1 MCNCKSKCSCNSA
14 SNSLTRGPVGPQGS
28 QGIQGIQGETGPQ
41 GIQGIQ
47 GPQGDP
53 GELFDSGWV
62 NLKGFSFLSE
72 VITIQRPQVRRLG
85 EVIHFRGTI
94 VVPLASDTDGETL
107 VTVGNDLYIADQY
120 AYVYQGSA
128 ETGGCTIDSNG
139 YVYFNKTQGVLPEEL
154 EINALD
160 GDYRLCSVI
169 GHRKIQTGAERM
181 SVLTGVFTVNIAND
195 GVLTITTLK
204 AMENDSSVL
213 ATNVGSNPLRF
224 ITSKVLNGYYNVD
237 LTDVEST
244 ISGSTLH
251 SSEDITQ
258 YDFTGIQT
266 GTTAADT
273 FKFSADASEP
283 NNIGGF
289 KICLD
294 GLIAFKGYL
303 L

>member
-14 SNSLTRGPVGPQGS
+14 SNSLTRGPVGPQGP
-28 QGIQGIQGETGPQ
+28 QGIQGIQGLTGSQ

-47 GPQGDP
+47 GPQGEP
-53 GELFDSGWV
+53 GELFDSDWV
-62 NLKGFSFLSE
+62 DLKGFSFMDSI
-72 VITIQRPQVRRLG
+72 ITVQKPQVRRLG
-85 EVIHFRGTI
+85 EVIHFRGDI
-94 VVPLASDTDGETL
+94 IIPLASDSNGETL
-107 VTVGNDLYIADQY
+107 VTINNDLYIADQY

-128 ETGGCTIDSNG
+128 ETGGCTVDSNG
-139 YVYFNKTQGVLPEEL
+139 YVYFNKNQDVLPEEL
-154 EINALD
+154 EIDGLD
-160 GDYRLCSVI
+160 GNYRLCNII
-169 GHRKIQTGAERM
+169 GHRKIQTGTERM
-181 SVLTGVFTVNIAND
+181 SVLTGVFTVTIAND
-195 GVLTITTLK
+195 GILTITTLK
-204 AMENDSSVL
+204 AMENDPSVL

-289 KICLD
+289 RICLD
-294 GLIAFKGYL
+294 GLIAFKGFIV
-303 L
+303 